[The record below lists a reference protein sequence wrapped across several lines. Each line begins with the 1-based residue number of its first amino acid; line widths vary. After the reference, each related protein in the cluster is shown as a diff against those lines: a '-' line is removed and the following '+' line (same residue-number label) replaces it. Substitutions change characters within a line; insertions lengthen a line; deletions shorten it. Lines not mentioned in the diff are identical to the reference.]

1 MNARAESARETR
13 ERILGATIELHAAHG
28 VIAVSHKDVAARAG
42 VSVGTVYHH
51 FPSRGELVQ
60 ACGARSAEELAPP
73 ENAIDAKAPLAARIA
88 ALSDA
93 LVALYLRA
101 PWIEK
106 IRTERI
112 AEPAIAQGLE
122 AWQKPLDA
130 LIRRALGPR
139 LARRRNAVAVVAAIT
154 DVSVVNRLSER
165 GLSQHDI
172 ATTLGA
178 IVLCWLEGGH
188 S

>member
-1 MNARAESARETR
+1 MNARAETARDTR
-13 ERILGATIELHAAHG
+13 DRILGATMALHGERG
-28 VIAVSHKDVAARAG
+28 VIAVSHKDIAERAD

-51 FPSRGELVQ
+51 FPTRGELVQ

-73 ENAIDAKAPLAARIA
+73 ENAIDPKAPLAARIA
-88 ALSDA
+88 ALTDA
-93 LVALYLRA
+93 LVALALRA

-106 IRTERI
+106 IRTECV
-112 AEPAIAQGLE
+112 AEPAITLGLE
-122 AWQKPLDA
+122 QWQKPLDA

-139 LARRRNAVAVVAAIT
+139 LVRRHNAVAVVAAII

-165 GLSQHDI
+165 GLSRREI

-178 IVLCWLEGGH
+178 IVLNWLEGGQA
-188 S
+188 

>member
-1 MNARAESARETR
+1 MIARAETARETR
-13 ERILGATIELHAAHG
+13 DRILGATMELHAARG
-28 VIAVSHKDVAARAG
+28 VIAVSHKDIAERAD

-51 FPSRGELVQ
+51 FPTRGELVQ
-60 ACGARSAEELAPP
+60 ACGARSADELAPP
-73 ENAIDAKAPLAARIA
+73 EDAIDPKAPTEARIA
-88 ALSDA
+88 ALCDA
-93 LVALYLRA
+93 LVALSLRA

-106 IRTERI
+106 IRTECI
-112 AEPAIAQGLE
+112 AEPAIAMGLE

-139 LARRRNAVAVVAAIT
+139 LVRRRNAVTVVAAIT
-154 DVSVVNRLSER
+154 DVSVVNRLAER
-165 GLSQHDI
+165 GMSPREI
-172 ATTLGA
+172 ATALGA